1 MRINN
6 VMRNRIQ
13 NVVNEKRRAAIEEAR
28 KDIIAKQEEFDTAR
42 QKILDEANA
51 KLWELVNK
59 YDARLPY
66 TRNEKPREDSNLI
79 NYDRFKILDTK
90 DVAARIAAI
99 DAKSLHMAEDI
110 EIRLSLSKEADDFF
124 KALDAISFDD

>member
-6 VMRNRIQ
+6 VMRSRIQ
-13 NVVNEKRRAAIEEAR
+13 NVVNEKRWEAINEAR
-28 KDIIAKQEEFDTAR
+28 KDIIAKQEEFDEKR

-51 KLWELVNK
+51 KLWELINE

-66 TRNEKPREDSNLI
+66 GNEKPRIKSELM
-79 NYDRFKILDTK
+79 NYSCFKILDTEE
-90 DVAARIAAI
+90 VAKRVAEI
-99 DAKSLHMAEDI
+99 DAKARHMAEDI

-124 KALDAISFDD
+124 RALEEISF

>member
-13 NVVNEKRRAAIEEAR
+13 SVVSAKRLMAIKEAR
-28 KDIIAKQEEFDTAR
+28 KDIIAKQEEFDNAR

-66 TRNEKPREDSNLI
+66 NRNEKPREDSNLI

-90 DVAARIAAI
+90 DVAERIAAI

-124 KALDAISFDD
+124 KALEEISF

>member
-13 NVVNEKRRAAIEEAR
+13 TVVNEKRRAAIDEAR
-28 KDIIAKQEEFDTAR
+28 KDIIAKQEEFDEKR
-42 QKILDEANA
+42 QKILDDANA
-51 KLWELVNK
+51 KLWKLVNE

-66 TRNEKPREDSNLI
+66 NRNEKPREDSNLI

-90 DVAARIAAI
+90 EVAERVSAI

-124 KALDAISFDD
+124 KALEEISF

>member
-13 NVVNEKRRAAIEEAR
+13 TVVNEKRRAAIDEAR
-28 KDIIAKQEEFDTAR
+28 KDIIAKQEEFDEKR

-51 KLWELVNK
+51 KLWKLVNE

-66 TRNEKPREDSNLI
+66 RSEKSELI
-79 NYDRFKILDTK
+79 NYSHFKILDTEE
-90 DVAARIAAI
+90 VAKRVAAI
-99 DAKSLHMAEDI
+99 DAKALHMAEDI

-124 KALDAISFDD
+124 KALEEISF

>member
-13 NVVNEKRRAAIEEAR
+13 NVVDAKRLMAIEEAR
-28 KDIIAKQEEFDTAR
+28 KDIIAKQKEFEEKR

-51 KLWELVNK
+51 KLWELVNE

-66 TRNEKPREDSNLI
+66 NKNEKPREKSDLI
-79 NYDRFKILDTK
+79 NYNYFKILDTEE
-90 DVAARIAAI
+90 VAKRVAEI

-124 KALDAISFDD
+124 KALEEISF

>member
-28 KDIIAKQEEFDTAR
+28 KDIIARQEEFDKAR
-42 QKILDEANA
+42 QEILNEANK

-66 TRNEKPREDSNLI
+66 NKNEKPREGSNLVI
-79 NYDRFKILDTK
+79 YDRFKILDTK
-90 DVAARIAAI
+90 DVAERITAI

-124 KALDAISFDD
+124 AALNEISF

>member
-28 KDIIAKQEEFDTAR
+28 KDIIAKQEEFDEAR
-42 QKILDEANA
+42 QEILNEANK

-59 YDARLPY
+59 YDARFPY
-66 TRNEKPREDSNLI
+66 RNEKPREDSNLVSH
-79 NYDRFKILDTK
+79 DRFKILDTK
-90 DVAARIAAI
+90 DVAERIAAI

-124 KALDAISFDD
+124 KALEEISF

>member
-13 NVVNEKRRAAIEEAR
+13 NVVNTKRLMAINEAR
-28 KDIIAKQEEFDTAR
+28 KDIIAKQEEFDKAR
-42 QKILDEANA
+42 QEILNEANK

-66 TRNEKPREDSNLI
+66 NRNEKPREDSNLI

-90 DVAARIAAI
+90 DVAERIAAI

-124 KALDAISFDD
+124 KALEEISF

>member
-13 NVVNEKRRAAIEEAR
+13 SVVDAKRCAAINEAR
-28 KDIIAKQEEFDTAR
+28 KDIIAKQEEFDEKR

-51 KLWELVNK
+51 KLWELVNE

-66 TRNEKPREDSNLI
+66 RNDKPRIKSELM
-79 NYDRFKILDTK
+79 NYSYFRILDTEE
-90 DVAARIAAI
+90 VAKRVAEI
-99 DAKSLHMAEDI
+99 DAKALHLAEDI

-124 KALDAISFDD
+124 KTLEEISF

>member
-1 MRINN
+1 MRITN

-28 KDIIAKQEEFDTAR
+28 KDIIAKQEEFDKAR
-42 QKILDEANA
+42 QKILNEANK

-59 YDARLPY
+59 YDARFPY
-66 TRNEKPREDSNLI
+66 RNETPREDSNLVS
-79 NYDRFKILDTK
+79 YDRFKILDTK
-90 DVAARIAAI
+90 EVAERIAAI
-99 DAKSLHMAEDI
+99 DAKALHLAEDI

-124 KALDAISFDD
+124 KALDEIQF

>member
-13 NVVNEKRRAAIEEAR
+13 NVVNAKRYAAIEEAR
-28 KDIIAKQEEFDTAR
+28 KDIIAKQEEFDKAR

-51 KLWELVNK
+51 KLWKLVNE

-66 TRNEKPREDSNLI
+66 NRNEKPREDINLI

-90 DVAARIAAI
+90 DVAERIAAI

-124 KALDAISFDD
+124 KALEEISF

>member
-1 MRINN
+1 MRINS

-13 NVVNEKRRAAIEEAR
+13 NVVNEKRRAAIDEAR
-28 KDIIAKQEEFDTAR
+28 KDIIAKQEEFDKAR
-42 QKILDEANA
+42 QEILDEANK

-59 YDARLPY
+59 YDARIPY
-66 TRNEKPREDSNLI
+66 RNEKPREDSNLI

-90 DVAARIAAI
+90 DVAERIAAI

-124 KALDAISFDD
+124 KALEEISF

>member
-13 NVVNEKRRAAIEEAR
+13 NVVDAKRLMAINEAR
-28 KDIIAKQEEFDTAR
+28 KDIIAKQEEFNKAR
-42 QKILDEANA
+42 QEILNEANK

-66 TRNEKPREDSNLI
+66 NRNEKPREDSNLI

-90 DVAARIAAI
+90 DVAERIAAI

-124 KALDAISFDD
+124 KALEEISF

>member
-13 NVVNEKRRAAIEEAR
+13 NVVNAKRCAAIEEAR
-28 KDIIAKQEEFDTAR
+28 KDIIAKQEEFEEKR

-51 KLWELVNK
+51 KLWELVNE
-59 YDARLPY
+59 YDARFAY
-66 TRNEKPREDSNLI
+66 NKNEKPREKSGLI
-79 NYDRFKILDTK
+79 NYSHFKILDTEE
-90 DVAARIAAI
+90 VAKRIAEI

-124 KALDAISFDD
+124 KALEEISF

>member
-1 MRINN
+1 MRITN

-13 NVVNEKRRAAIEEAR
+13 SVVDAKRYAAIEEAR
-28 KDIIAKQEEFDTAR
+28 KDITAKQEEFDKAR

-51 KLWELVNK
+51 KLWKLVNK

-66 TRNEKPREDSNLI
+66 RYEKPREDSNLV

-90 DVAARIAAI
+90 EVTERISAI

-124 KALDAISFDD
+124 KALEAINFDD

>member
-1 MRINN
+1 MRITN

-13 NVVNEKRRAAIEEAR
+13 DVVNEKRRAAIEEAR
-28 KDIIAKQEEFDTAR
+28 KDITAKQEVFDKAR

-66 TRNEKPREDSNLI
+66 RNEKPREDSNLI

-90 DVAARIAAI
+90 EVAERVSAI
-99 DAKSLHMAEDI
+99 DAKALHLAEDI

-124 KALDAISFDD
+124 KALEEISF

>member
-13 NVVNEKRRAAIEEAR
+13 TVVNEKRRAAIGEAR
-28 KDIIAKQEEFDTAR
+28 KDIIAKQEEFDEKR

-51 KLWELVNK
+51 KLWKLVNE

-66 TRNEKPREDSNLI
+66 RSEKSELI
-79 NYDRFKILDTK
+79 NYSHFKILDTEE
-90 DVAARIAAI
+90 VAKRVAEI
-99 DAKSLHMAEDI
+99 DAKALHMAEDI

-124 KALDAISFDD
+124 KALEEISF

>member
-6 VMRNRIQ
+6 VMRNRIK

-28 KDIIAKQEEFDTAR
+28 KDIIAKQKEFEEKR
-42 QKILDEANA
+42 QKILDETNA
-51 KLWELVNK
+51 KLWGLVNE

-66 TRNEKPREDSNLI
+66 NKNEKPREKSDLI
-79 NYDRFKILDTK
+79 NYNYFKILDTEE
-90 DVAARIAAI
+90 VAKRVAEI

-124 KALDAISFDD
+124 KALEEISF

>member
-13 NVVNEKRRAAIEEAR
+13 NVVNAKRYAAIEEVR
-28 KDIIAKQEEFDTAR
+28 KDIIAKQEEFEEKR

-51 KLWELVNK
+51 KLWELVNE

-66 TRNEKPREDSNLI
+66 RNEKPREKSELI
-79 NYDRFKILDTK
+79 NYSSFKILDTEEVTK
-90 DVAARIAAI
+90 RVAEIN
-99 DAKSLHMAEDI
+99 AKSLHMAEDI

-124 KALDAISFDD
+124 KALEEISF

>member
-1 MRINN
+1 MRINS

-13 NVVNEKRRAAIEEAR
+13 NVVNEKRRAAIDEAR
-28 KDIIAKQEEFDTAR
+28 KDIMAKQEEFDEKR

-51 KLWELVNK
+51 ELWKLVNE
-59 YDARLPY
+59 YDARCPY
-66 TRNEKPREDSNLI
+66 RNEKPREDSNLI

-90 DVAARIAAI
+90 EVAERITAI
-99 DAKSLHMAEDI
+99 DAKARHMAEDI

-124 KALDAISFDD
+124 KALEEISF

>member
-28 KDIIAKQEEFDTAR
+28 KDIIAKQEEFDNAR
-42 QKILDEANA
+42 QEILNEANK

-59 YDARLPY
+59 YDARFPY
-66 TRNEKPREDSNLI
+66 RNEKPREDSNLVS
-79 NYDRFKILDTK
+79 YDRFKILDTK
-90 DVAARIAAI
+90 DVAERISAI

-124 KALDAISFDD
+124 KMLDEIQF

>member
-13 NVVNEKRRAAIEEAR
+13 NVVDAKRCAAINEAR
-28 KDIIAKQEEFDTAR
+28 KNIIAKQEEFDKAR
-42 QKILDEANA
+42 QEILNEANK

-66 TRNEKPREDSNLI
+66 NRNEKPREDSNLI
-79 NYDRFKILDTK
+79 NYDRFKILDSK
-90 DVAARIAAI
+90 DVAERIAAI

>member
-28 KDIIAKQEEFDTAR
+28 KDIIAKQEEFDKAR
-42 QKILDEANA
+42 QEILNEANK

-66 TRNEKPREDSNLI
+66 TKNEKPREDSDLVGYNW
-79 NYDRFKILDTK
+79 FKILDTK
-90 DVAARIAAI
+90 EVAARVAAI

-124 KALDAISFDD
+124 KALEEISFDD

>member
-13 NVVNEKRRAAIEEAR
+13 TVVNEKRRAAIDEAR
-28 KDIIAKQEEFDTAR
+28 KDIIAKQEEFDEKR

-51 KLWELVNK
+51 KLWKLVNE

-66 TRNEKPREDSNLI
+66 RSEKSELI
-79 NYDRFKILDTK
+79 NYSHFKILDTEE
-90 DVAARIAAI
+90 VAKRVAEI
-99 DAKSLHMAEDI
+99 DAKALHMAEDI

-124 KALDAISFDD
+124 KALEEISF

>member
-13 NVVNEKRRAAIEEAR
+13 SVVNEKRWEAVNEAR

-66 TRNEKPREDSNLI
+66 TKNEKPHIKSELM
-79 NYDRFKILDTK
+79 NYSCFKILDTEE
-90 DVAARIAAI
+90 VAKRVAEI
-99 DAKSLHMAEDI
+99 DAKARHMAEDI

-124 KALDAISFDD
+124 KALEEISF

>member
-13 NVVNEKRRAAIEEAR
+13 SVVSAKRLVAIKEAR
-28 KDIIAKQEEFDTAR
+28 KDIIAKQEEFDKAR
-42 QKILDEANA
+42 QEILNEANK

-59 YDARLPY
+59 YDARFPY
-66 TRNEKPREDSNLI
+66 NRNEKPREDSNLI

-90 DVAARIAAI
+90 DVAERIAAI
-99 DAKSLHMAEDI
+99 DAKSLHIAEDI

-124 KALDAISFDD
+124 KMLDEIQF

>member
-28 KDIIAKQEEFDTAR
+28 KDIIAKQEDFDEAR
-42 QKILDEANA
+42 QEILNEANK

-66 TRNEKPREDSNLI
+66 NRNEKPREDSNLI
-79 NYDRFKILDTK
+79 NYDRFKILDTPEVK
-90 DVAARIAAI
+90 ERVAAI
-99 DAKSLHMAEDI
+99 DAKALHMAEDI

-124 KALDAISFDD
+124 KALEEISF

>member
-13 NVVNEKRRAAIEEAR
+13 NVVNEKRRAAINEAR

-66 TRNEKPREDSNLI
+66 TKNEKLREGSNLVS
-79 NYDRFKILDTK
+79 YDRFKILDTK

-124 KALDAISFDD
+124 KALEEISF

>member
-28 KDIIAKQEEFDTAR
+28 KDIIAKQEEFDKAR
-42 QKILDEANA
+42 QEILNEANK

-59 YDARLPY
+59 YDARIPY
-66 TRNEKPREDSNLI
+66 RNEKPREDSNLV

-90 DVAARIAAI
+90 DVTARIAAI

-124 KALDAISFDD
+124 KALEEISF

>member
-13 NVVNEKRRAAIEEAR
+13 NVVNAKRHMAIEEAR
-28 KDIIAKQEEFDTAR
+28 KDIIAKQEEFEEKR
-42 QKILDEANA
+42 QKILNEANA
-51 KLWELVNK
+51 KLWVLVNE

-66 TRNEKPREDSNLI
+66 RNEKPREKSGLI
-79 NYDRFKILDTK
+79 NYSHFKILDTEE
-90 DVAARIAAI
+90 VAKRVAEI

-110 EIRLSLSKEADDFF
+110 ELRLSLSKEADDFF
-124 KALDAISFDD
+124 KALEEISF

>member
-13 NVVNEKRRAAIEEAR
+13 NVVNEKRRAAIDEAR

-42 QKILDEANA
+42 QEILNEANK

-59 YDARLPY
+59 YDARFPY
-66 TRNEKPREDSNLI
+66 RNEKPREDSNLVS
-79 NYDRFKILDTK
+79 YDRFKILDTK
-90 DVAARIAAI
+90 DVAERIAAI
-99 DAKSLHMAEDI
+99 DAKALHLAEDI

-124 KALDAISFDD
+124 KALEEISFDD

>member
-13 NVVNEKRRAAIEEAR
+13 NVVDAKRLMAINEAR
-28 KDIIAKQEEFDTAR
+28 KDIIAKQEEFDKAR
-42 QKILDEANA
+42 QEILNEANK

-66 TRNEKPREDSNLI
+66 NRNEKPREDSNLI

-90 DVAARIAAI
+90 DVAKRVAEIN
-99 DAKSLHMAEDI
+99 AKSLHMAEDI

-124 KALDAISFDD
+124 KALEEISF